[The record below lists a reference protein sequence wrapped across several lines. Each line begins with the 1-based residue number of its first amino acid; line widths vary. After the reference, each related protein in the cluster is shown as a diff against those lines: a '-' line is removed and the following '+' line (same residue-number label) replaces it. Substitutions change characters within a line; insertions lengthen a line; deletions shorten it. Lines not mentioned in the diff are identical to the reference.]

1 MEVFLHLP
9 TGTQVGFGVGGRRG
23 DPGEWQNPTASPRG
37 HDEGDDDETLSYA
50 GKGLCSNHSQGPLLR
65 QPLPHSGHNFQ
76 NQLFRA
82 GFALSETAP
91 LLLQQSLPFST
102 TSSFMFSQF
111 LFLFLASFIPV
122 TSFLLS

>member
-1 MEVFLHLP
+1 MPVMEVFLHLP
-9 TGTQVGFGVGGRRG
+9 TGTQVSFGVGGRRG

-50 GKGLCSNHSQGPLLR
+50 GKGLCSNHSQGPSLR

-91 LLLQQSLPFST
+91 LLLQTFTAALIR
-102 TSSFMFSQF
+102 
-111 LFLFLASFIPV
+111 LVLV
-122 TSFLLS
+122 LSAGVPETNAFCS